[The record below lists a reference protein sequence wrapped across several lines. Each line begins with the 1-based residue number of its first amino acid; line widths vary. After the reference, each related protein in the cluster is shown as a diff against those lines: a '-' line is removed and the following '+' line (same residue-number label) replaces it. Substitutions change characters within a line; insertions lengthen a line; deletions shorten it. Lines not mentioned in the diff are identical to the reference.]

1 MSDAPKVSLS
11 QQIEEMQSTI
21 RTTRRLGD
29 GWVRKGELRRPEL
42 DLHLLRQDAI
52 WRTLRWFQDNE
63 AEIRAFMAL
72 PPDTREIIAKHGEAV
87 TDALREAGELLLQAV
102 QLEAKQAGGA
112 KH

>member
-1 MSDAPKVSLS
+1 MSDTPKVSIG

-29 GWVRKGELRRPEL
+29 GWVKKGELRRPEL

-63 AEIRAFMAL
+63 VEIRAFMAL
-72 PPDTREIIAKHGEAV
+72 APEHRAIITSHGHLVADMAAEIAK
-87 TDALREAGELLLQAV
+87 RQAI
-102 QLEAKQAGGA
+102 AKAGGPVR
-112 KH
+112 